1 MTPQRAEA
9 AIKDALAQVAPD
21 ADTAALAP
29 DADLRETLELD
40 SIDFLRFIEILSK
53 NTGTRIDEDDYPQLT
68 NLASAV
74 IFITG
79 SSAQ

>member
-9 AIKDALAQVAPD
+9 AIKESLAQVAPD
-21 ADTAALAP
+21 ADTEALAP
-29 DADLRETLELD
+29 GADLRETLELD

-53 NTGTRIDEDDYPQLT
+53 NTGTRIDEDDYPQLA

-74 IFITG
+74 TFITEHA
-79 SSAQ
+79 AQ